1 MNVPQ
6 KASDIISLL
15 LRWYVHLE
23 PKEASSTVRN
33 SASWPDDGIPLTD
46 HVRVQETAQIFFS
59 SHLEMIN

>member
-1 MNVPQ
+1 MQYTEKMHLRKMSRPRNVPQ

-33 SASWPDDGIPLTD
+33 SAS
-46 HVRVQETAQIFFS
+46 
-59 SHLEMIN
+59 